1 MEDELT
7 NNWGTNLVY
16 TCGGGKKT
24 LRSFESDIA
33 SAIPGYYLQ
42 SLKES
47 GTAANIEAVKLA
59 TDNNPSSCI
68 YALGAYVG
76 GDRFTQTLLTCRFTA
91 NHRLSMPI
99 NYADADLDCKRKT
112 IPLPYYVQHDALKK
126 EDLKSYEDSL
136 LLFLNKRL
144 ALEQLKGTPI
154 RALMLEYVLSGCGA
168 ELSVGFLKRLG

>member
-1 MEDELT
+1 MHAAPSQIQINRRIGIVVNETRCSLIWFPALGLISPIASHPLALPVSIMATSYPQKPFPRFRRRKKMEDELS

-16 TCGGGKKT
+16 TCGGGKKM

-68 YALGAYVG
+68 
-76 GDRFTQTLLTCRFTA
+76 
-91 NHRLSMPI
+91 
-99 NYADADLDCKRKT
+99 
-112 IPLPYYVQHDALKK
+112 
-126 EDLKSYEDSL
+126 
-136 LLFLNKRL
+136 
-144 ALEQLKGTPI
+144 
-154 RALMLEYVLSGCGA
+154 
-168 ELSVGFLKRLG
+168 